1 MLTVIRRAIRCGVRA
16 RRCSHV
22 RWRDSDFSKQGTL
35 ARRDLRI
42 APRFY
47 FGRTGGAFELGV
59 AGTTVLCRYKRNEIL
74 PRYEVGLIA
83 DDGHLCRRDFEAH
96 QAMVRIQI

>member
-1 MLTVIRRAIRCGVRA
+1 MLMVIRRATRCGVLA
-16 RRCSHV
+16 RRCFHV

-47 FGRTGGAFELGV
+47 FGGTGGVFDLGV
-59 AGTTVLCRYKRNEIL
+59 AGTAVLCRYSRNEIF
-74 PRYEVGLIA
+74 PRYEVG
-83 DDGHLCRRDFEAH
+83 
-96 QAMVRIQI
+96 